1 MKAQQIH
8 EQTIEALAKES
19 TKTIE
24 HVRELYEAE
33 HARLLE
39 KARIKTY
46 IPVIAARL
54 VRTALHQS
62 ANSAVQ

>member
-19 TKTIE
+19 LMAVE
-24 HVRELYEAE
+24 QVRVLYEAE
-33 HARLLE
+33 HARLSE
-39 KARIKTY
+39 TAKIKTY

-54 VRTALHQS
+54 VRTALHQTLS
-62 ANSAVQ
+62 GSVQ